1 MTLKENGEM
10 KKYVSILL
18 LLVLVFSGCKT
29 NTGVKTSKMRTI
41 HGYAYD
47 RLSGI
52 RLNSAFILN
61 LANDLIFITDT
72 IGRFTIKAHL
82 GDSLS
87 FKYVGLKDSVI
98 VLSKNTPSYLEI
110 GLDRANTNLISPEI
124 MKLMHISQTDFK
136 PFQIDNGDDYVK
148 CGTYRIVD
156 DKGRIGFANADG
168 YIVLEPKFAFAFP
181 YEKGIAKVTDKG
193 ILKEVEGSNGEY
205 HYWESDDWYYINMSG
220 DRLSTAMNPSDGIQK
235 ADSIEFIYFNNEWI
249 LGAGIS
255 MVCPESITKIEIKND
270 EYGNRCAYISMDSNA
285 IESLKQKVEKSNE
298 GIWVDYFNI
307 CEFPGGNSKMKNWIE
322 ENIRIPD
329 GFKGKERVMVN
340 FLVMPDGRVS
350 GGKIFRGSENEELNA
365 EALRLIENL
374 PKFNVEYYC
383 PQKKPFNFLW
393 PITFVEKKTVTPE

>member
-1 MTLKENGEM
+1 MRKFIGIF
-10 KKYVSILL
+10 VLL
-18 LLVLVFSGCKT
+18 FLLAFASCNSRPKDRLSM
-29 NTGVKTSKMRTI
+29 MRTI
-41 HGYAYD
+41 HGYTYD
-47 RLSGI
+47 RISGESLNGAVI
-52 RLNSAFILN
+52 LNSTDDHA
-61 LANDLIFITDT
+61 FITDT
-72 IGRFTIKAHL
+72 LGKFSLTAHL
-82 GDSLS
+82 GDSLNIK
-87 FKYVGLKDSVI
+87 FVGMKDSVI
-98 VLSKNTPSYLEI
+98 VVSKNTPSYLEI
-110 GLDRANTNLISPEI
+110 GLDTVTTTLIDPDLI
-124 MKLMHISQTDFK
+124 FLKHISETDFK

-168 YIVLEPKFAFAFP
+168 YIVLEPKFVFAFP
-181 YEKGIAKVTDKG
+181 YEKGIAKVTEKG

-205 HYWESDDWYYINMSG
+205 HYWESDEWYYINMSG

-255 MVCPESITKIEIKND
+255 MACPESITKIEIKND

-285 IESLKQKVEKSNE
+285 IESLKQKVEQSNE

-383 PQKKPFNFLW
+383 PQKKPFKFLW